1 MKKKS
6 SANSILGLMDYTNK
20 DIEKIVQFKTWT
32 DKKKM
37 DELLRIDA
45 AMSCVGTDSTKSE
58 DKRKRKS
65 QEIYKAIRKI
75 HKPTG
80 DLFLMDVDRR

>member
-1 MKKKS
+1 MDY
-6 SANSILGLMDYTNK
+6 ANS

-32 DKKKM
+32 DRQKI

-45 AMSCVGTDSTKSE
+45 AMYCALGTDSTASE
-58 DKRKRKS
+58 RREVKRKS
-65 QEIYKAIRKI
+65 QEIYKGIRRV

-80 DLFLMDVDRR
+80 DMFLMDVDKR

>member
-1 MKKKS
+1 
-6 SANSILGLMDYTNK
+6 MDYTNN
-20 DIEKIVQFKTWT
+20 DIDKIVQFKTWT
-32 DKKKM
+32 DKKKI

-45 AMSCVGTDSTKSE
+45 AMYCALGTDSTTTE
-58 DKRKRKS
+58 RREVKRKS

>member
-1 MKKKS
+1 
-6 SANSILGLMDYTNK
+6 MDYTNN

-32 DKKKM
+32 DKQKI

-45 AMSCVGTDSTKSE
+45 AMYCALGTDSTASE
-58 DKRKRKS
+58 RRAVKRKS
-65 QEIYKAIRKI
+65 QEIYKGIRRV

-80 DLFLMDVDRR
+80 DMFLMDVDKR

>member
-1 MKKKS
+1 
-6 SANSILGLMDYTNK
+6 MDYTNS

-32 DKKKM
+32 DKQKI

-45 AMSCVGTDSTKSE
+45 AMYCALGTDSTASE
-58 DKRKRKS
+58 RIEVKRKS
-65 QEIYKAIRKI
+65 QEIYKGIRRV

-80 DLFLMDVDRR
+80 DMFLMDVDKR